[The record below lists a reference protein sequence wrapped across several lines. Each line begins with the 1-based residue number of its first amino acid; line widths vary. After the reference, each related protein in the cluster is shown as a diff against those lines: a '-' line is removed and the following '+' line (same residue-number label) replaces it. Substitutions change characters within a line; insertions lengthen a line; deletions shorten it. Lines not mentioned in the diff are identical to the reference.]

1 MDEEAGAGSLT
12 DNEKAATFIGWT
24 GKRECNGWVWMP
36 PIPGAKGGAM
46 AYCMLPEHSD
56 IKSTEYSLS
65 VGRIEKV
72 IHDVPAPDMTQ
83 PENYMRALEAL
94 PDNRWPDMCLHENR
108 HWRCSIWNQW
118 NNDIG
123 SHAIYWGGHGKTC
136 GEAVVKALAALY
148 DAEHPDV

>member
-1 MDEEAGAGSLT
+1 MDEEAGAGRLT
-12 DNEKAATFIGWT
+12 NNEKAATFIGWKSPRLCRGT
-24 GKRECNGWVWMP
+24 KRDRICGTHQR
-36 PIPGAKGGAM
+36 GD
-46 AYCMLPEHSD
+46 EHH
-56 IKSTEYSLS
+56 IAGTNLF
-65 VGRIEKV
+65 
-72 IHDVPAPDMTQ
+72 APDMRK
-83 PENYMRALEAL
+83 PGNYMRALEAL

-123 SHAIYWGGHGKTC
+123 SHAIYWGGDGETC